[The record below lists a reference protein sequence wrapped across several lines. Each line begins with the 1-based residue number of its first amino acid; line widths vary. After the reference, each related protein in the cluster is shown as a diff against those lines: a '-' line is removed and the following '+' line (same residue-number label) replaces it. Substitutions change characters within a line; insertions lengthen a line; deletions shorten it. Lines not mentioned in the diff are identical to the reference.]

1 MIKKVRVI
9 LSLFILLFSTQ
20 SIAEDKILFIDIEY
34 VYINSVAGKKVS
46 EFIVKERKKIDK
58 DFSNYKKEI
67 DEEKTKLMNQKN
79 ILSKEEFQKNTL
91 SLQNKV
97 NDLNKELTKKNNE
110 LIKYQNSAKIE
121 FSQKLRSIVASYA
134 KENSI
139 SMIIKKN
146 NILIGKN
153 ELDATKD
160 ILVLVDKEI
169 KSLKKN

>member
-91 SLQNKV
+91 SLQNK
-97 NDLNKELTKKNNE
+97 
-110 LIKYQNSAKIE
+110 
-121 FSQKLRSIVASYA
+121 
-134 KENSI
+134 
-139 SMIIKKN
+139 
-146 NILIGKN
+146 
-153 ELDATKD
+153 
-160 ILVLVDKEI
+160 
-169 KSLKKN
+169 